1 LCLLLVRSHRSNKG
15 DYENKIL
22 QKSKVLI
29 WRKWDDLIL
38 FYSHLNYSRKGKM
51 SFFGGGKKKGE
62 HTCTNINVEISYSNI
77 LHVEM
82 VNVLKFFILM

>member
-1 LCLLLVRSHRSNKG
+1 
-15 DYENKIL
+15 
-22 QKSKVLI
+22 
-29 WRKWDDLIL
+29 
-38 FYSHLNYSRKGKM
+38 M

-62 HTCTNINVEISYSNI
+62 HTCTNTNVEISYRNI